1 MVDEKQFIEAF
12 NELEIKSGI
21 SKDAILNA
29 LKEALDKGLKKQLGG
44 DDAYTEVKIDSENGK
59 ISLSQL
65 KKVVAGEEEDDF
77 LEINLE
83 DARKKYPDIQV
94 GDFYRIDYKLD
105 DILKTYAL
113 VVKNVFKQKLNEAEK
128 VALYEAYK
136 DKIGE
141 MITGVVDK
149 VEERGLQVTIAK
161 TSIFVPR
168 RELIGDEKFY
178 PKDAIKLYVSGV
190 KEDTK
195 GTKISVSRSN
205 EGYLKRVF
213 EEEIHEIYDGTIIIK
228 AIARKAGQRSK
239 VAVYSN
245 DINVDPAGACI
256 GPNGARIQKVVAQ
269 LGNSSNKEKVDVIEY
284 CNDDALFVMES
295 LKPAVVVGIDID
307 KEDKTATVIIA
318 DGNSNVAFGKKMVNK
333 ELSERL
339 TGYKLTLIE
348 ESEAKEKQIS
358 YQSYEEVERAFTDAK
373 QKAVEELL
381 AKQEKENHEKI
392 LHNTQGYVAPNQRH
406 YDDTISEE
414 EKEILEEVV
423 DKEELTTVEE
433 EEKEPSTLNE
443 ELSTSEETKDVAKQ
457 EENELEDEKTA
468 VKTTTTLADLEKEL
482 ALESQKAKSN
492 QSKGKKKSK
501 KEEENSEN
509 VVVNKVDPSQRMSIY
524 TDEELKAFE
533 EEEEGNELNQD
544 YEDDDFDYDDYDDYY
559 DDEGK

>member
-295 LKPAVVVGIDID
+295 LKPAVVVGIDIN

-348 ESEAKEKQIS
+348 ESEAKEKQIA

-482 ALESQKAKSN
+482 ALESQKAKFN

-533 EEEEGNELNQD
+533 EEEGNELNQD

>member
-29 LKEALDKGLKKQLGG
+29 LREALDKGLKKQLGG

-65 KKVVAGEEEDDF
+65 KKVVEGEEEDDF

-83 DARKKYPDIQV
+83 EARQKYPDIQV
-94 GDFYRIDYKLD
+94 GDFYRIEYKLD

-128 VALYEAYK
+128 AALYEAYK

-295 LKPAVVVGIDID
+295 LKPAVVVGIDIN
-307 KEDKTATVIIA
+307 KETKTATVIIA

-339 TGYKLTLIE
+339 TGYKLTLVE
-348 ESEAKEKQIS
+348 ESEAKEKEIS
-358 YQSYEEVERAFTDAK
+358 YQSYEEVERAYTDAK

-406 YDDTISEE
+406 YDDVISEE
-414 EKEILEEVV
+414 EKEILEEAV
-423 DKEELTTVEE
+423 DKEELTTVVE
-433 EEKEPSTLNE
+433 EEKEPSISTKE
-443 ELSTSEETKDVAKQ
+443 ELSTSDETKEVVKQ
-457 EENELEDEKTA
+457 EQNEVEDEKTA

-482 ALESQKAKSN
+482 ALESQKAKSS

-509 VVVNKVDPSQRMSIY
+509 IIVNKVDPSQRMSIY

-533 EEEEGNELNQD
+533 EEEGSEIDQD

>member
-228 AIARKAGQRSK
+228 TIARKAGQRSK

-295 LKPAVVVGIDID
+295 LKPAVVVGIDIN
-307 KEDKTATVIIA
+307 KENKTATVIIA

-433 EEKEPSTLNE
+433 EKEHSTLNE
-443 ELSTSEETKDVAKQ
+443 ELSTSEETKDVVKQ

-533 EEEEGNELNQD
+533 EEEGNELNQD

>member
-228 AIARKAGQRSK
+228 TIARKAGQRSK

-295 LKPAVVVGIDID
+295 LKPAVVVGIDIN
-307 KEDKTATVIIA
+307 KENKTATVIIA

-433 EEKEPSTLNE
+433 EKEHSTLNE

-533 EEEEGNELNQD
+533 EEEGNELNQD

>member
-295 LKPAVVVGIDID
+295 LKPAVVVGIDIN
-307 KEDKTATVIIA
+307 KENKTATVIIA

-423 DKEELTTVEE
+423 DKEELTTAVE

-443 ELSTSEETKDVAKQ
+443 ELLTSEETKDVAKQ

-533 EEEEGNELNQD
+533 EEEGNELNQD

>member
-228 AIARKAGQRSK
+228 TIARKAGQRSK

-295 LKPAVVVGIDID
+295 LKPAVVVGIDIN
-307 KEDKTATVIIA
+307 KENKTATVIIA

-433 EEKEPSTLNE
+433 KEHSTLNE
-443 ELSTSEETKDVAKQ
+443 ELSTSEETKDVVKQ

-501 KEEENSEN
+501 KEEQNSEN

-533 EEEEGNELNQD
+533 EEEGNELNQD

>member
-295 LKPAVVVGIDID
+295 LKPAVVVGIDIN
-307 KEDKTATVIIA
+307 KENKTATVIIA

-433 EEKEPSTLNE
+433 EKEHSTLNE

-482 ALESQKAKSN
+482 ALESQKVKSN

-533 EEEEGNELNQD
+533 EEEGNELNQD

>member
-295 LKPAVVVGIDID
+295 LKPAVVVGIDIN

-348 ESEAKEKQIS
+348 ESEAKEKQIA

-533 EEEEGNELNQD
+533 EEEGNELNQD

>member
-423 DKEELTTVEE
+423 DKEELTTAVE

>member
-228 AIARKAGQRSK
+228 TIARKAGQRSK

-295 LKPAVVVGIDID
+295 LKPAVVVGIDIN
-307 KEDKTATVIIA
+307 KENKTATVIIA

-423 DKEELTTVEE
+423 DKEELTTVEGE
-433 EEKEPSTLNE
+433 EPSTLNE
-443 ELSTSEETKDVAKQ
+443 ELSTSEETKDVVKQ

-533 EEEEGNELNQD
+533 EEEGNELNQD

>member
-83 DARKKYPDIQV
+83 EARKKYPDIQV

-295 LKPAVVVGIDID
+295 LKPAVVVGIDIN
-307 KEDKTATVIIA
+307 KENKTATVIIA

-392 LHNTQGYVAPNQRH
+392 LHNAQGYVAPNQRH

-423 DKEELTTVEE
+423 DKEELTTAVE

>member
-295 LKPAVVVGIDID
+295 LKPAVVVGIDIN
-307 KEDKTATVIIA
+307 KENKTATVIIA

-433 EEKEPSTLNE
+433 EKEHSTLNE

-533 EEEEGNELNQD
+533 EEEGNELNQD

>member
-228 AIARKAGQRSK
+228 TIARKAGQRSK

-295 LKPAVVVGIDID
+295 LKPAVVVGIDIN
-307 KEDKTATVIIA
+307 KENKTATVIIA

-423 DKEELTTVEE
+423 DKEELTTVEGE
-433 EEKEPSTLNE
+433 EPSTLNE

-533 EEEEGNELNQD
+533 EEEGNELNQD

>member
-295 LKPAVVVGIDID
+295 LKPAVVVGIDIN
-307 KEDKTATVIIA
+307 KENKTATVIIA

-433 EEKEPSTLNE
+433 EKEPSTLNE

-533 EEEEGNELNQD
+533 EEEGNELNQD

>member
-228 AIARKAGQRSK
+228 TIARKAGQRSK

-295 LKPAVVVGIDID
+295 LKPAVVVGIDIN
-307 KEDKTATVIIA
+307 KENKTATVIIA

-433 EEKEPSTLNE
+433 EKEPSTLNE

-533 EEEEGNELNQD
+533 EEEGNELNQD